1 MIKWMRKVLLSDC
14 TPSVICFFLLL
25 KMDYSIL
32 SSWPQNQ
39 SIDNRVKLALLFI
52 HLIMIFAILSPL
64 ISRLLSCVGNERLNK
79 FIALPKSDKNI
90 TYIDLYDFLSGL
102 ALSAFYL
109 SILLFTMKE
118 VYEVTGWVISGI
130 YIFLMFISAISIAS
144 LSLMRFIWLFVKYN
158 KYTYSVV
165 ALLASSMCM
174 AVLGVAMRMAS

>member
-1 MIKWMRKVLLSDC
+1 
-14 TPSVICFFLLL
+14 
-25 KMDYSIL
+25 MDYSIL

-52 HLIMIFAILSPL
+52 HLIMIFAILAPL
-64 ISRLLSCVGNERLNK
+64 ISRLLSRVGNERLNK
-79 FIALPKSDKNI
+79 FIALQKSDKNI

-102 ALSAFYL
+102 ALSAFFTCPSYF
-109 SILLFTMKE
+109 FTMKE

-130 YIFLMFISAISIAS
+130 YVFLMFISAISIAS

-165 ALLASSMCM
+165 AYFIE
-174 AVLGVAMRMAS
+174 